1 MASLAQLIAED
12 KPIAEIAAYLDAL
25 SFADCKTETHAL
37 NRNQQRKL
45 FQMAAKSPALTFEDL
60 TPSSVPPR
68 TEIIHHGRNT
78 LPLPGAF
85 RNFEKR
91 MCRPET
97 GGQRAFGYNEGVSRA
112 LIGPGYFVAVPTAG
126 HEGWPER
133 GPIVVDYFQ
142 VPQEAVVEGWPK
154 VVENNVGLQVLVYN
168 KTRDF
173 MRKVSGRVSIGAAY
187 KVEKALDHYFV
198 LVRE

>member
-25 SFADCKTETHAL
+25 SFADCKAETHAL

-173 MRKVSGRVSIGAAY
+173 MRKVSDRVSIGAAY